1 MWIKTL
7 GSGSTSLSR
16 CADGSYVLGGCT
28 INDGKFNA
36 LIIKTDID
44 GEMQWNRT
52 FSADGGASIVGGGVV
67 QTTDGGYA
75 FAGRLTD
82 LSTQS
87 DFWLVKMD
95 ANGSPL
101 WNRTIENPN
110 WEETPSLIETRDG
123 GFALVGFSGSP
134 MITWGD
140 FWLVKTDA
148 LGNVQWNKTYGTG
161 HVAIPLCLVQASD
174 GAYVMAGQAP
184 LMGNPWLWLV
194 KTDREQG
201 LAWTD
206 FSPERITIYGDETV
220 WWDLVRV
227 QICKARR

>member
-1 MWIKTL
+1 
-7 GSGSTSLSR
+7 
-16 CADGSYVLGGCT
+16 
-28 INDGKFNA
+28 
-36 LIIKTDID
+36 
-44 GEMQWNRT
+44 MQWNRT
-52 FSADGGASIVGGGVV
+52 FSPDGDASIFGGVV
-67 QTTDGGYA
+67 VQTVDGDYA
-75 FAGRLTD
+75 YAGQISD
-82 LSTQS
+82 LSNNA
-87 DFWLVKMD
+87 DFWLTKVD

-101 WNRTIENPN
+101 WNRTIGTPN
-110 WEETPSLIETRDG
+110 WEEPPRLIETKDG

-174 GAYVMAGQAP
+174 GAYVMGGPAP
-184 LMGNPWLWLV
+184 FMGNPMLWLV

-206 FSPERITIYGDETV
+206 SPPDRITICGDEAV

-227 QICKARR
+227 RICKARR